1 MIGLTVF
8 MYVFFAILAIGTI
21 AVCLNL
27 SYKRKEENRL
37 LTQEKEILKSQY
49 DQSRKEKI
57 DIEEKANN
65 ALAQERTFKV
75 AYEDWKS
82 KYENLESKYIQT
94 RKEMDQHLAN
104 QQISIKSIENEKAS
118 KPQEVEQKVV
128 IVPQVNVEEKLSS
141 KMNDNNVESSFVL
154 QELKQILNQ
163 HVQIISGIIADEKS
177 AQKTSQAPI
186 PSDPLTLIDGIN
198 EEIFAEF
205 KELGVNTFVQI
216 AEASRKDLK
225 KWMFHFEE
233 IDERIIE
240 SWPYQAKAILNYLN
254 KEMLVEN

>member
-49 DQSRKEKI
+49 DQSRK
-57 DIEEKANN
+57 
-65 ALAQERTFKV
+65 

>member
-1 MIGLTVF
+1 MAGLTVF
-8 MYVFFAILAIGTI
+8 MYVFFAILAIWTI

-128 IVPQVNVEEKLSS
+128 NVPQVNLE
-141 KMNDNNVESSFVL
+141 
-154 QELKQILNQ
+154 
-163 HVQIISGIIADEKS
+163 
-177 AQKTSQAPI
+177 
-186 PSDPLTLIDGIN
+186 
-198 EEIFAEF
+198 
-205 KELGVNTFVQI
+205 
-216 AEASRKDLK
+216 
-225 KWMFHFEE
+225 
-233 IDERIIE
+233 
-240 SWPYQAKAILNYLN
+240 
-254 KEMLVEN
+254 

>member
-198 EEIFAEF
+198 EE
-205 KELGVNTFVQI
+205 KLN
-216 AEASRKDLK
+216 KDGKINIMVKSGL
-225 KWMFHFEE
+225 FEE
-233 IDERIIE
+233 D
-240 SWPYQAKAILNYLN
+240 YDILPQYTNLSKGVSNVVTKDQYHFV
-254 KEMLVEN
+254 VEVRKILANL